1 MKASTGRDTKA
12 KHSTGNDQTMTKKSQ
27 GSCAR
32 PRTSTGE
39 NAAIAHVTGRL
50 FDLKR
55 KEDAKQAK
63 RTKRK
68 GPQAA

>member
-1 MKASTGRDTKA
+1 MKASTGRDTKV
-12 KHSTGNDQTMTKKSQ
+12 KHPTGNDQTMTKKSE

-32 PRTSTGE
+32 PSTSTGE
-39 NAAIAHVTGRL
+39 NAAVTHVTGRL

-55 KEDAKQAK
+55 KEAAEQAK
-63 RTKRK
+63 GTKRK